1 MPRSE
6 VQKERRRAY
15 ERGLKRVLVTLYPA
29 DGDIA
34 ERLDKVKEKGLGHTE
49 YIRELI
55 REDMTRRPL

>member
-1 MPRSE
+1 MPRTDD
-6 VQKERRRAY
+6 QKAKRREY

-29 DGDIA
+29 DEDIA
-34 ERLDKVKEKGLGHTE
+34 ERLDKVKEKGLGHAE